1 MIESFRIEPLE
12 TSHFVRPAL
21 VRYRQNGIEKS
32 WEIIR
37 AHDSVAILIVDRDKN
52 AFILVKQFRPAVYL
66 QNGDGHTIELCAG
79 IVDKESS
86 LQQIAKE
93 EIEEECGYDV
103 PSERIEKIT
112 SFYTSVGFAG
122 SKQTLYF
129 AEVDQSMKVH
139 EGGGIELEEIEV
151 VELPIEEAKT
161 FMYDESK
168 VKTPGLMFAFM
179 WFFENYREAA
189 PNNQ

>member
-103 PSERIEKIT
+103 PLERIEKIT

-139 EGGGIELEEIEV
+139 EGGGIELEEIDV